1 MLKEPSMKQTLKP
14 KKLTAEQFLKV
25 KNILKA
31 GFLKRLERKG
41 LLKTQTSRLPRGA
54 VWDREAT
61 EKQKAAR
68 ERLKRDIDRLM
79 VNAKAAGKKIDDY
92 MRDDLKY
99 DENTI
104 DRVMKYVAAAGAWQ
118 AQSEKEGESIIN
130 EKHGSEGESINEEN
144 VKQQPQMRRILIPQ
158 AIAILM
164 LLWALI
170 SPNDPAEYSILLRWV
185 CCMIFAY
192 LAFQA
197 FFQGRKVWAEV
208 LGITAMFYNPII
220 PAHLS
225 SDFWLFIN
233 VITIVIAVLSYR
245 SNLLNASTPLTH

>member
-1 MLKEPSMKQTLKP
+1 MQTLKP
-14 KKLTAEQFLKV
+14 KMPEERFQKI
-25 KNILKA
+25 KNILKE
-31 GFLKRLERKG
+31 GFLMRLKRKG

-54 VWDREAT
+54 VGDRDAT

-68 ERLKRDIDRLM
+68 ERLKRDIDRLI

-99 DENTI
+99 DEKTI
-104 DRVMKYVAAAGAWQ
+104 DRVMKYVAVAGAWQ
-118 AQSEKEGESIIN
+118 AQSEKDAESIIN

-164 LLWALI
+164 LFWALI
-170 SPNDPAEYSILLRWV
+170 SPTDPAEYSILLRWV
-185 CCMIFAY
+185 CCMIFVY

-220 PAHLS
+220 RAQLS
-225 SDFWLFIN
+225 SDF
-233 VITIVIAVLSYR
+233 
-245 SNLLNASTPLTH
+245 